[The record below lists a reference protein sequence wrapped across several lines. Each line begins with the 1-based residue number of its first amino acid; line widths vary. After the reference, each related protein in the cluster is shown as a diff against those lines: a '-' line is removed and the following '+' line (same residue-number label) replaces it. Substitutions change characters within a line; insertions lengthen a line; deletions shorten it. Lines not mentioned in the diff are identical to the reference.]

1 MNVDMYEYFASSNP
15 FLAKKIIESFGY
27 QITNRNMGQNL
38 RTLVANEGEPA
49 LKAILDQHP
58 DKDIILEVFGN
69 SKSEESK
76 KCSCSKSNSDDNY
89 VKYMYASG
97 QTEAKTLGMQTNT
110 MLLASALILA
120 VAIIA
125 KK

>member
-1 MNVDMYEYFASSNP
+1 MQNLNVYEYVAHSNP
-15 FLAKKIIESFGY
+15 FMAKKIIESFDY
-27 QITNRNMGQNL
+27 RVTSRDMGSNL

-69 SKSEESK
+69 SNKEQK
-76 KCSCSKSNSDDNY
+76 KCSCSKTNSDDNY

-97 QTEAKTLGMQTNT
+97 QSESKTLGMQTNT